1 MTKVAAVTSK
11 SAKQLLRFQQNN
23 GYLNDVRLE
32 SFGFFLDDYVIY
44 GGDLNFD
51 TVDTYKLLL
60 TESIISLNDELWRA
74 FIKEFRI
81 TKYNTTFYV
90 GFVSEQGYV
99 FGETEPFENYLRL
112 WTIPVDANGHIGVPI
127 DYRNL
132 YGYIKFKAKYDG
144 VYLNTD
150 EVQQAIVNANNAANN
165 ANQATSDVQ
174 LAVDDAKKAVG
185 IANEAIVKTE
195 AAIVKVNA
203 SIEQVGQAVTNAN
216 TATGNADQATQD
228 AKDATQDARNTII
241 NMQNFV
247 NQLGTKEEYNNA
259 EQYFTNNI
267 VTLNGSSFIAR
278 KDTKGNPPPTFP
290 TITNDYWQLVAL
302 QGKQGLPGQDGK
314 DGTGINIIG
323 ELQSEDDLPAVGAP
337 GDAYMI
343 NGDLY
348 VWQDNLNV
356 WENVGPIRGPE
367 GKSAFKIAVENGF
380 EGTMQEWIESL
391 KGEQGPRGP
400 EGPRGLSGQDGK
412 DGTGVNII
420 GELPSENDL
429 PSVGAPGDA
438 YMIAGDLYV
447 WQNNSN
453 TWKNVGP
460 IRGPQGK
467 SAYDIA
473 VENGFEGTM
482 EEWIVSLKGEQ
493 GIPGTK
499 GDPGEKG
506 EPGQDADLTEVTEQ
520 LEQMKP
526 KVDNSWQ
533 KGVYNDADIVNLGAK
548 NATKTII
555 VADTDWKGTTNVE
568 VAQIVLPLRRFSG
581 LIKVSFA
588 STWINFNAGG
598 GAEVVYQIF
607 KVTSTTHVNNM
618 IINNIS
624 SQFAEAYRIQGA
636 AITESGIVLS
646 IVKSPQA
653 KNTVVVKIELLSV
666 FEGGDNDVFNALKNT
681 TVEMVDIGL
690 PPIGGYPWKPQS
702 PTALMANTYNASN
715 TITNVGANRA
725 TRTFPQVNWKGA
737 QSTPELWE
745 SILIMTRPVWGI
757 LELDIAGYSAAS
769 GGAKFVIEL
778 GIHVPNDTT
787 SPSVEFRNVMKVV
800 TASAGFTDNFYV
812 RVEHRPSA
820 RYLIIQVFK
829 RIYNDPV
836 SVVATFTSTV
846 SPQASFDTLKGFSD
860 GVNYTNGISIPTE
873 IQKDFDTRIKEN
885 FTLFGDFKNK
895 LAPAITEKGVATNAD
910 ATADQMVANI
920 RAIPTGVKKAEF
932 DLQTSSVI
940 LDGGTGT
947 ITTPV
952 MNFQPMNAT
961 NTMIGTSIFRGM
973 GGDISQSTV
982 INGIAYVEKCTINNI
997 GNGNYTVTFTI
1008 KNRSGAGVSLP
1019 IGTSLRTTITG

>member
-81 TKYNTTFYV
+81 TKYNTTYYV

-127 DYRNL
+127 DHRNL

-165 ANQATSDVQ
+165 ANQAASDVQ

-216 TATGNADQATQD
+216 TATGNANQATQD

-247 NQLGTKEEYNNA
+247 NQLGTKEEYNNG

-356 WENVGPIRGPE
+356 WKNVGPIRGPE

-493 GIPGTK
+493 GITGPK

-520 LEQMKP
+520 LEQMKT
-526 KVDNSWQ
+526 KVDNSWK
-533 KGVYNDADIVNLGAK
+533 KGAYNDTNIDNLGK
-548 NATKTII
+548 HSVTKIFSIT
-555 VADTDWKGTTNVE
+555 ANDWKSSTNVE
-568 VAQIVLPLRRFSG
+568 FFQITIPIVNFSG
-581 LIKVSFA
+581 VLKLTYATSSGHSQA
-588 STWINFNAGG
+588 KG
-598 GAEVVYQIF
+598 GAEVLFNIAKFTDTMHYHS
-607 KVTSTTHVNNM
+607 KE
-618 IINNIS
+618 IISIS
-624 SQFAEAYRIQGA
+624 PSFAKDYFIRDLYHEQGH
-636 AITESGIVLS
+636 INIVLFKAPTARNPVTLKVEA
-646 IVKSPQA
+646 IGIYDTLFQEMKDAYAMVVDTGSPT
-653 KNTVVVKIELLSV
+653 N
-666 FEGGDNDVFNALKNT
+666 
-681 TVEMVDIGL
+681 
-690 PPIGGYPWKPQS
+690 GGYPWTPQTV
-702 PTALMANTYNASN
+702 TALMASTYNDN
-715 TITNVGANRA
+715 NLITNVGANRA

-769 GGAKFVIEL
+769 GGAKIVVEI
-778 GIHVPNDTT
+778 GINVPNDTT
-787 SPSVEFRNVMKVV
+787 SPSIGFRNEMKIV

-873 IQKDFDTRIKEN
+873 LQKDFDTRIKEN
-885 FTLFGDFKNK
+885 FTLFGDKNTK
-895 LAPAITEKGVATNAD
+895 IASAITEKGVPTNAD
-910 ATADQMVANI
+910 ATVDQMVANI
-920 RAIPTGVKKAEF
+920 RAIPTLKSAK
-932 DLQTSSVI
+932 
-940 LDGGTGT
+940 GTFNVPALSPYGKIA
-947 ITTPV
+947 IT
-952 MNFQPMNAT
+952 
-961 NTMIGTSIFRGM
+961 IGTFSFNPKNISSNLAGAQIAN
-973 GGDISQSTV
+973 GLEAQTPNQPSLKGDYYRITNNNNGTWTV
-982 INGIAYVEKCTINNI
+982 VLNVWNMDLNNASSAR
-997 GNGNYTVTFTI
+997 TFYFCATE
-1008 KNRSGAGVSLP
+1008 
-1019 IGTSLRTTITG
+1019 